1 MAWRDCSI
9 FITED
14 LKTGAMNNLDLVF
27 GQENGLKS
35 VSFQF
40 FLILILY
47 ISFTEWSQLWEK
59 GTESSRVNEHSF
71 CLNYCS
77 LLMNLEICSVILKLE
92 DLHV

>member
-35 VSFQF
+35 VS
-40 FLILILY
+40 L
-47 ISFTEWSQLWEK
+47 
-59 GTESSRVNEHSF
+59 
-71 CLNYCS
+71 
-77 LLMNLEICSVILKLE
+77 
-92 DLHV
+92 